1 MKINKIRKWIFPLL
15 VPVLVVFALSQ
26 VSGVGHGVA
35 TQHADIDVHDKAS
48 LQNGAK
54 YYMNYCMGCHSL
66 KFSRYNRMAEDMGLN
81 EGSGFSADEVN
92 ALLRENMIFTQD
104 EDGKQTKV
112 GALMKNA
119 YSVKAATEA
128 FGTAVPDLSLVGRS
142 RGTDWIYSYLKGFYV
157 DPSRPMG
164 VNNTIFKDVGMP
176 NVLWE
181 LQGTQEIEHSHG
193 EAKADDSHGDGH
205 GSGHDSGP
213 KLVITKPGKMSEA
226 EFDKVALDITNF
238 LTYVA
243 EPAQLSRYTIG
254 IFVLLFLLVLWGFA
268 VLLSREYWKD
278 IH

>member
-1 MKINKIRKWIFPLL
+1 MNTNRMRKWIFPLL
-15 VPVLVVFALSQ
+15 VPVVIVFALSQ

-35 TQHADIDVHDKAS
+35 TQHANIDVHDTES

-66 KFSRYNRMAEDMGLN
+66 KYSRYNRMAEDMGLN
-81 EGSGFSADEVN
+81 EDNGFSADEVKT
-92 ALLRENMIFTQD
+92 LLRDNLIFVYD
-104 EDGKQTKV
+104 EDRVKEKA
-112 GALMKNA
+112 GALMRNA
-119 YSVKAATEA
+119 YSPKAAAEA

-157 DPSRPMG
+157 DESRPMG

-181 LQGTQEIEHSHG
+181 LQGTQELDTSHHES
-193 EAKADDSHGDGH
+193 EADSDG
-205 GSGHDSGP
+205 GHDTGP
-213 KLVITKPGKMSEA
+213 KLIITKSGKMSEA

-238 LTYVA
+238 LTYVS
-243 EPAQLSRYTIG
+243 EPAQLSRYMIG
-254 IFVLLFLLVLWGFA
+254 IFVLLFLLVLWGFSY
-268 VLLSREYWKD
+268 LLSKEYWKD

>member
-1 MKINKIRKWIFPLL
+1 MKNNRFRKWIFPLL
-15 VPVLVVFALSQ
+15 VPVIIVFALSQ

-35 TQHADIDVHDKAS
+35 TQHANIDVHDTAS

-81 EGSGFSADEVN
+81 EDNGFSADEVKT
-92 ALLRENMIFTQD
+92 LLRDNLIFVYD
-104 EDGKQTKV
+104 EDRVKEKA

-119 YSVKAATEA
+119 YSTKAAAEA

-142 RGTDWIYSYLKGFYV
+142 RGTDWIYSYLKGFYL
-157 DPSRPMG
+157 DGDRPMG
-164 VNNTIFKDVGMP
+164 VNNTVFKDVGMP

-181 LQGTQEIEHSHG
+181 LQGTQEL
-193 EAKADDSHGDGH
+193 DTHGDSDVGQ
-205 GSGHDSGP
+205 GGHDAGP
-213 KLVITKPGKMSEA
+213 KLKITKPGKMSEA

-238 LTYVA
+238 LTYVG

-254 IFVLLFLLVLWGFA
+254 IFVLLFLLVLWGFSY
-268 VLLSREYWKD
+268 LLSREYWKD

>member
-1 MKINKIRKWIFPLL
+1 MKTNRLRRWIFPLL
-15 VPVLVVFALSQ
+15 VPVMIVFALSQ

-35 TQHADIDVHDKAS
+35 TQDANIDVHDKAS

-81 EGSGFSADEVN
+81 EDSGFTADEVK
-92 ALLRENMIFTQD
+92 ALLVENMIFTTD
-104 EDGKQTKV
+104 EDGKPEKV

-119 YSVKAATEA
+119 YSTKAASEA

-142 RGTDWIYSYLKGFYV
+142 RNPDWIYSYLKGFYT

-181 LQGTQEIEHSHG
+181 LQGTQELDTSHDAS
-193 EAKADDSHGDGH
+193 EADAHG
-205 GSGHDSGP
+205 GHDTGP
-213 KLVITKPGKMSEA
+213 KLIITKAGTKSEA
-226 EFDKVALDITNF
+226 EFDTIARDITNF
-238 LTYVA
+238 LAYVS

-254 IFVLLFLLVLWGFA
+254 IFVLLFLLVLWGFSY
-268 VLLSREYWKD
+268 LLSREYWKD

>member
-1 MKINKIRKWIFPLL
+1 MNTNRIRKWVFPLL
-15 VPVLVVFALSQ
+15 VPVIIVLALSQ

-35 TQHADIDVHDKAS
+35 TQKADIDLHDTAS

-81 EGSGFSADEVN
+81 EGAGFSADEV
-92 ALLRENMIFTQD
+92 ATLLKENMIFTKD
-104 EDGKQTKV
+104 EDGKQDKV
-112 GALMKNA
+112 GSLMKNA
-119 YSVKAATEA
+119 YSTKAATEA

-142 RGTDWIYSYLKGFYV
+142 RNPDWIYSYLKGFYE
-157 DPSRPMG
+157 DPARPMG

-181 LQGTQEIEHSHG
+181 LQGTQVIDVPAHEDDHG
-193 EAKADDSHGDGH
+193 HEVATTLKIS
-205 GSGHDSGP
+205 
-213 KLVITKPGKMSEA
+213 KPGKMSEA

-238 LTYVA
+238 LAYVS

>member
-1 MKINKIRKWIFPLL
+1 MNTNRIRRWVFPLL
-15 VPVLVVFALSQ
+15 VPAVIIFALSQ
-26 VSGVGHGVA
+26 VSGIGHGVA
-35 TQHADIDVHDKAS
+35 TQAANIDVHDKAS

-81 EGSGFSADEVN
+81 EDSGFTADEVK
-92 ALLRENMIFTQD
+92 ALLKENMIFTKD

-119 YSVKAATEA
+119 YSTKAATEA

-142 RGTDWIYSYLKGFYV
+142 RGTDWIYSYLKGFYI
-157 DPSRPMG
+157 DDSRPMG

-176 NVLWE
+176 NVLWD
-181 LQGTQEIEHSHG
+181 LQGTQELDKSHDS
-193 EAKADDSHGDGH
+193 EADAHG
-205 GSGHDSGP
+205 GHDEGP
-213 KLVITKPGKMSEA
+213 KLKITKPGKMSEA
-226 EFDKVALDITNF
+226 EFDTVARDLTNF
-238 LTYVA
+238 LGYVS

-254 IFVLLFLLVLWGFA
+254 IFVLLFLLVLWGLA